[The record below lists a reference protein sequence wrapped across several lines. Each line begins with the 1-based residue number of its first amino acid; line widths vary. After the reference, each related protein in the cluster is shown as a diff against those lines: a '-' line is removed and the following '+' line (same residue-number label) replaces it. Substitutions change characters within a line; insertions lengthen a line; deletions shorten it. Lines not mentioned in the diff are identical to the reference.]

1 MAGPRIVE
9 REHRFRKEIGAETM
23 TTVRERRFPVGR
35 FVWKLPSYALI
46 LLVRIYQI
54 FIGPVLGK
62 HCRFHPSCS
71 QYFILAVDKYGAI
84 VGTWKGA
91 CRIARC
97 HPWHPGGY
105 DPP

>member
-1 MAGPRIVE
+1 
-9 REHRFRKEIGAETM
+9 M
-23 TTVRERRFPVGR
+23 TTVRERRFPVAR

-71 QYFILAVDKYGAI
+71 QYFILAVNKYGAI
-84 VGTWKGA
+84 GGTWKGLW
-91 CRIARC
+91 RIARC